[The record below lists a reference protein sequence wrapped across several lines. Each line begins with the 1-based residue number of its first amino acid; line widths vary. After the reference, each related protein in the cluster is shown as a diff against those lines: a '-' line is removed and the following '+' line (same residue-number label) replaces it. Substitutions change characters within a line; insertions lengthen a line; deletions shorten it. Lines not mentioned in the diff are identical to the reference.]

1 MTTWMDKYPSSLVAK
16 VKNKTE
22 KGKPWFELSIVWG
35 KFEMLL
41 TGGICGNKLS
51 NDVVPFLGLN
61 MPLKELVDGDSFTSE
76 NIYVNCH
83 DDGVKAYFQVRSL
96 RNWIKLPSSFEC
108 ACISSRFHR
117 KDFATVS
124 PPNNRNSTPLMTL
137 ISVIL
142 NHISHQKI
150 FKNEQ
155 YEVIL
160 KLFKALQTLKEWQ
173 YRDQIK
179 ASVTIKKRLVANKGS
194 RDLIALAEYMCKNKE
209 KERESAG
216 ADYSRQ
222 SCISLSKTTFIYS
235 KTK

>member
-117 KDFATVS
+117 KDFAT
-124 PPNNRNSTPLMTL
+124 
-137 ISVIL
+137 
-142 NHISHQKI
+142 
-150 FKNEQ
+150 NEQ